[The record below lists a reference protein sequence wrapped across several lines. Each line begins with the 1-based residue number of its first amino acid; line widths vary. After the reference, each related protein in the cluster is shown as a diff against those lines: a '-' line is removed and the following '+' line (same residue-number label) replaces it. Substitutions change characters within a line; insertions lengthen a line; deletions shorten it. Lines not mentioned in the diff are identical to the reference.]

1 MCRLD
6 IPDTLNPLDPVHQE
20 TQSSKNSRV
29 RSVASIEEGEKILLQ
44 DSHPKEKRMIIIVKT
59 PGSQVG
65 SPAAAETRGEVL
77 GWGVV
82 ESGQ

>member
-20 TQSSKNSRV
+20 TQSSKNLRV

-44 DSHPKEKRMIIIVKT
+44 DSHK
-59 PGSQVG
+59 
-65 SPAAAETRGEVL
+65 
-77 GWGVV
+77 
-82 ESGQ
+82 